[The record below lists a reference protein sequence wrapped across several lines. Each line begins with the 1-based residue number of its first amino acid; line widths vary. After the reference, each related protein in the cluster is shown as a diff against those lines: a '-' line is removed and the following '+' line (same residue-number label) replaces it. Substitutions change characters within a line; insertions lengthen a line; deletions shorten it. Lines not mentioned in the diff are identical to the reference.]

1 MTFYNKLIK
10 DIFSINIPLKEDT
23 ITPLHSSPQSGF
35 ADCYYCNQYMDNDIV
50 RDHDHLNG
58 KFRGYARNKCNLQTK
73 NPRSGGNAN
82 NFVQIYAFNS
92 NKYDNHLFTTKLAKK
107 I

>member
-1 MTFYNKLIK
+1 M
-10 DIFSINIPLKEDT
+10 
-23 ITPLHSSPQSGF
+23 
-35 ADCYYCNQYMDNDIV
+35 CYYCNEEIGEEPRSGFKDIV

-58 KFRGYARNKCNLQTK
+58 IFRGYAHSKCNLQAK

-82 NFVQIYAFNS
+82 NFVPMYAFNFT
-92 NKYDNHLFTTKLAKK
+92 NYDNHSFITKLAKK